1 MITCTNCT
9 PGFKVELK
17 LTVEVMVENTS
28 MRYGTK
34 IAQHKVQLPFHSFYY
49 FYVAQFSCLRQHFI
63 VND

>member
-1 MITCTNCT
+1 MISHVQIVHLVSKLN
-9 PGFKVELK
+9 K

-49 FYVAQFSCLRQHFI
+49 FYVAHFSCLRQHFI